1 MCRKTLTCST
11 STVKPPT
18 YDLFGTVKKR
28 SVNGGGLYWEVGL
41 FLARPK
47 ACSELIQD
55 NTQKLKR
62 EYVMP
67 NIITCHWIKIQCI
80 KKEMKFV
87 IKKKIETMIMMK
99 MMIKLKVK
107 VIFTLRL
114 NTCHNDFL
122 MLDCVFLSSRAK
134 RKDSSVIFIYFVEV
148 QSKIA
153 FCVLVSPQRSET
165 IINPCIGSSVPLRS
179 HRSFYRER

>member
-1 MCRKTLTCST
+1 MFIIFQCSMKNVANHT
-11 STVKPPT
+11 TVKPPT
-18 YDLFGTVKKR
+18 YDLFGTMKKR

-87 IKKKIETMIMMK
+87 IKKK
-99 MMIKLKVK
+99 
-107 VIFTLRL
+107 
-114 NTCHNDFL
+114 
-122 MLDCVFLSSRAK
+122 
-134 RKDSSVIFIYFVEV
+134 
-148 QSKIA
+148 SK
-153 FCVLVSPQRSET
+153 P
-165 IINPCIGSSVPLRS
+165 
-179 HRSFYRER
+179 

>member
-1 MCRKTLTCST
+1 MIKQTVSIYLSRCLRGFDLKI
-11 STVKPPT
+11 TVKPPT

-87 IKKKIETMIMMK
+87 IKKIETMIMMI
-99 MMIKLKVK
+99 MMIKLKSQS
-107 VIFTLRL
+107 
-114 NTCHNDFL
+114 H
-122 MLDCVFLSSRAK
+122 
-134 RKDSSVIFIYFVEV
+134 IYTE
-148 QSKIA
+148 I
-153 FCVLVSPQRSET
+153 E
-165 IINPCIGSSVPLRS
+165 PLP
-179 HRSFYRER
+179 